1 MIDLALASLDAT
13 SEADRQRWR
22 QECRRSLYF
31 LCKAVLGFADF
42 TPELHREA
50 CAFIQTQTA
59 RRKKFML
66 PRFFFKS
73 HIGTIG
79 YPLWLVIQEP
89 SPRSQQV
96 QGGFYGPEER
106 ILILNAAEQNSKHFL
121 GKIKSIVEGNAVFQW
136 LFPELIPDF
145 TSKDLTWNELESS
158 IVRTIDYPEPTF
170 TAAGANAHI
179 TSRHFTRIIC
189 DDLIDEHHADSA
201 DLMNKA
207 IENFGRYEPLLV
219 TLDHEITVIGTRWAF
234 NDLYSW
240 LDKNDGT
247 YHDIERPKGWLTYL
261 RSAIENGKPIFP
273 QRLPL
278 HEFDRLKKTRGSYY
292 VSCLFQNDP
301 RSPEVN
307 VFQEDWLNWYTFDS
321 RNHLVLEDGSTQNP
335 ATMQRVVVID
345 IATGKTSKAAYS
357 AVIAAAMDDRRRI
370 YILEAWHGRVRTKEL
385 VNRAIKYAAKW
396 HADIKYEAYGQ
407 QKLLEDPLTDAAAL
421 TGQYINVE
429 PINAGVRAGAIDTQ
443 IEIFGRLC
451 ENGQVYCRRALT
463 EFLTEYQDYPLGE
476 FKDMLAAV
484 SYTPKVFLFSY
495 QDVADLGASKRP
507 RAIPVTL
514 IHARPGLLDL
524 DKVPRDTPESAF
536 ERMLTVGGRSRISG
550 Y

>member
-1 MIDLALASLDAT
+1 MIDLSAQILDAT
-13 SEADRQRWR
+13 SEADRQKWR

-31 LCKAVLGFADF
+31 LCKAVLGFKDF
-42 TPELHREA
+42 TPDLHREA
-50 CAFIQTQTA
+50 CAFVETQSG
-59 RRKKFML
+59 RRRKFML

-89 SPRSQQV
+89 DPPHLRV
-96 QGGFYGPEER
+96 KGGFYGAEER

-121 GKIKSIVEGNAVFQW
+121 GKIKSIIEGNAVFQW

-158 IVRTIDYPEPTF
+158 IVRPNDYPEPTF
-170 TAAGANAHI
+170 TAAGASAHI

-189 DDLIDEHHADSA
+189 DDLIDEHHADSP

-240 LDKNDGT
+240 LDKNDGI
-247 YHDIERPKGWLTYL
+247 YDELERPKGWLTYL

-278 HEFDRLKKTRGSYY
+278 HEFERLKKTRGAYY
-292 VSCLFQNDP
+292 VSCLFQNEP
-301 RSPEVN
+301 RSPDVN
-307 VFQEDWLNWYTFDS
+307 VFQEDWLNWFTFDS
-321 RNHLVLEDGSTQNP
+321 RNHLVTEDGKTHNP
-335 ATMQRVVVID
+335 AAMQRVVVID
-345 IATGKTSKAAYS
+345 IATGKTSRAAYS
-357 AVIAAAMDDRRRI
+357 AVIAAAMDDLRRI
-370 YILEAWHGRVRTKEL
+370 YILEAWHGRVRNKEL
-385 VNRAIKYAAKW
+385 VNRAIRFALKW
-396 HADIKYEAYGQ
+396 HADIKYESYGQ
-407 QKLLEDPLTDAAAL
+407 QKLLEDPLKDAAAL
-421 TGQYINVE
+421 TGQYINIE
-429 PINAGVRAGAIDTQ
+429 PISAGVKTAAVDTQ

-451 ENGQVYCRRALT
+451 ENGQVYCRHALT
-463 EFLTEYQDYPLGE
+463 EFLTEFRDYPLGE
-476 FKDMLAAV
+476 YKDMLAAV
-484 SYTPKVFLFSY
+484 SYTPKVFSFTY
-495 QDVADLGASKRP
+495 MDIADLTTAKQKRS
-507 RAIPVTL
+507 IDVTL

-524 DKVPRDTPESAF
+524 DKVARDSGEGAF
-536 ERMLTVGGRSRISG
+536 ERMLTLGGRSSVSG